1 VLKNLEIKKQ
11 NICTVDRSGFARDL
25 IISRQPESSSDQKQQ
40 QHKEEESTRPN
51 PPKDRAGDNPRSP
64 SRSAKVGSS
73 PFTSEVDFFTDSND
87 SDPELTRYSS
97 RVMRRRRKFIKNGR
111 LNKMVTK
118 YNDLFHSPKK
128 CRKKDQ
134 KSILRGVPADCIEQW
149 KKQCWRELNRF
160 AKLASTPHII
170 SIKGEHLAWSDRICQ
185 DLQRARRLIVCGDVN
200 ESFDFP
206 SFSKVED
213 RECLVDTCVKF
224 LNTSIEDLISE
235 NCTSLSSECRRALAV
250 KAVNQALTSLCQDFI
265 NEPYF
270 KILKNACEKFHIT
283 PTSSSLQ
290 REPLS
295 KGSWLAG
302 IQIKVETPRLYC
314 YSCRTFKTIRLDNPD
329 LEEAGF
335 VFGFKRTYV
344 IDIMGG
350 PPKILPP
357 IWLAKS
363 KKRALEFY
371 SADFPEANFR
381 AASSDQEA
389 AESRHTTTCAPS

>member
-1 VLKNLEIKKQ
+1 
-11 NICTVDRSGFARDL
+11 L
-25 IISRQPESSSDQKQQ
+25 IISRQPESSIDQNQE
-40 QHKEEESTRPN
+40 HKEEVEIIKESTRPT
-51 PPKDRAGDNPRSP
+51 PSTDRAGDKLRSP
-64 SRSAKVGSS
+64 SRSAKVGLS
-73 PFTSEVDFFTDSND
+73 PCASEVEFFSDCYD
-87 SDPELTRYSS
+87 SDPELTSYSS
-97 RVMRRRRKFIKNGR
+97 RVMKWRRKSKKNG
-111 LNKMVTK
+111 LLKNIVSKGSA
-118 YNDLFHSPKK
+118 LFHSPKNS
-128 CRKKDQ
+128 RKKDE
-134 KSILRGVPADCIEQW
+134 KRILRGVPADCIKQW
-149 KKQCWRELNRF
+149 KRQCWQELNRF
-160 AKLASTPHII
+160 AKLASTPYII

-185 DLQRARRLIVCGDVN
+185 DLQRARLLTVCGDVN

-206 SFSKVED
+206 LFSKVED

-270 KILKNACEKFHIT
+270 KILKNACEKFRIT
-283 PTSSSLQ
+283 PTSCSLQ

-302 IQIKVETPRLYC
+302 IQIKVQTPLLYC
-314 YSCRTFKTIRLDNPD
+314 YSCRTFKTIRLDSPD

-335 VFGFKRTYV
+335 VFGFKRSYV

-363 KKRALEFY
+363 KKKALEFY
-371 SADFPEANFR
+371 NADYPEANFR
-381 AASSDQEA
+381 ALSSDQEA
-389 AESRHTTTCAPS
+389 TELRRKTTRVPS

>member
-1 VLKNLEIKKQ
+1 VG
-11 NICTVDRSGFARDL
+11 RSGGAEDL
-25 IISRQPESSSDQKQQ
+25 IILRQPESSSDQKQQ
-40 QHKEEESTRPN
+40 LKDEESTRPT
-51 PPKDRAGDNPRSP
+51 PPKDRAEDKTRSP
-64 SRSAKVGSS
+64 SRSGKVGPS
-73 PFTSEVDFFTDSND
+73 PCRSEIDFFTDSYG

-97 RVMRRRRKFIKNGR
+97 RGMRMRRKFKKNSS
-111 LNKMVTK
+111 LNNIVSKFRSA
-118 YNDLFHSPKK
+118 FHSPKK
-128 CRKKDQ
+128 SRKNDEKIVI
-134 KSILRGVPADCIEQW
+134 KGVPKDCIKQW
-149 KKQCWRELNRF
+149 KGQCWRELNRF
-160 AKLASTPHII
+160 AKLASTPYIV

-185 DLQRARRLIVCGDVN
+185 DLQRARRLAVCGDVN

-206 SFSKVED
+206 LFSKVED

-235 NCTSLSSECRRALAV
+235 NCTSLSPECRRALAV

-283 PTSSSLQ
+283 PTSCSLQ

-295 KGSWLAG
+295 KGSWFAG
-302 IQIKVETPRLYC
+302 IQIKVQTPLLYC
-314 YSCRTFKTIRLDNPD
+314 YSCRTFKTIRLDSPELD
-329 LEEAGF
+329 EAGYI
-335 VFGFKRTYV
+335 FGFKRSYV

-371 SADFPEANFR
+371 SADYPEANFR
-381 AASSDQEA
+381 AVSSDQEA
-389 AESRHTTTCAPS
+389 AQSRRKTKCLSS